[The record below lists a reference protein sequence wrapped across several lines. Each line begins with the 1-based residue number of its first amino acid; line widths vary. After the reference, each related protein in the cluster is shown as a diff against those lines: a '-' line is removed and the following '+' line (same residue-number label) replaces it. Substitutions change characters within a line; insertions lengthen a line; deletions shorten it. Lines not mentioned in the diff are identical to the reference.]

1 MQADNLCQKDR
12 ATPTTRE
19 VLLLIG
25 YFFLKQNHLPAMI
38 VQLTGGGLTEVS
50 PFRNRRYCPSR

>member
-1 MQADNLCQKDR
+1 MQADNFCRKDR
-12 ATPTTRE
+12 ATPMSQRGSPPDC
-19 VLLLIG
+19 LNC
-25 YFFLKQNHLPAMI
+25 FKQNHLPAMI

>member
-1 MQADNLCQKDR
+1 MQADNFCRKDR
-12 ATPTTRE
+12 ATPMPSE

-25 YFFLKQNHLPAMI
+25 YFFMQNHFPAMI